1 MTCATIDL
9 GTFRARCNA
18 QGVARD
24 DTAFVCPVCSTVQS
38 MRSLA
43 AAGVPADKVESQIG
57 FSCEGRWTG
66 AGPADRKS
74 RSRAANGR
82 GCDWTLG
89 GLFTIHK
96 LEVTDAEGNAHPMFE
111 LATPEQAQALAATFA
126 DQETAA

>member
-1 MTCATIDL
+1 MALEVIDL

-18 QGVARD
+18 QKVPREDVAL
-24 DTAFVCPVCSTVQS
+24 VCPVCGTVQS

-43 AAGVPADKVESQIG
+43 AAGVPADKVETQIG

-66 AGPADRKS
+66 AGPADKGG

-89 GLFTIHK
+89 GLFRIHE
-96 LEVTDAEGNAHPMFE
+96 LEVIGGDSKVHPMFRV
-111 LATPEQAQALAATFA
+111 ATPEEAQSLAAEMRA
-126 DQETAA
+126 GA